1 MSDLARE
8 RIRFIAELHEV
19 FLVNKGFGAFAY
31 VSINDVL
38 ALFEYYLASGESAK
52 LVMNRYVHSI

>member
-8 RIRFIAELHEV
+8 RIKFITELHEV

-38 ALFEYYLASGESAK
+38 ALFDSYLESGEPAK
-52 LVMNRYVHSI
+52 LIINRYVHSI

>member
-1 MSDLARE
+1 MPDLAQQ

-38 ALFEYYLASGESAK
+38 ALFECYLASGEPAK
-52 LVMNRYVHSI
+52 LVINRYVHSI

>member
-1 MSDLARE
+1 MPDLARE

-38 ALFEYYLASGESAK
+38 ALFEQYLESGEPAK
-52 LVMNRYVHSI
+52 KVINRYVHSI